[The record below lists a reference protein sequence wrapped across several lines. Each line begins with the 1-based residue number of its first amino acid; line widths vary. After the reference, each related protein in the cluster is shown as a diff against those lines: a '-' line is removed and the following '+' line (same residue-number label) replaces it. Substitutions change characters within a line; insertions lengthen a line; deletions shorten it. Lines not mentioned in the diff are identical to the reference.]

1 MVKIVM
7 ERFGTKKRNMI
18 DFVEF
23 CGVMEYLW
31 SLRALNEFYMCKENI
46 KKNLDIV
53 YKVFETLDMDKSQIL
68 SPEELNKGLN

>member
-1 MVKIVM
+1 MVNIVM
-7 ERFGTKKRNMI
+7 ARFGTKKRNMI

-46 KKNLDIV
+46 KKNLEIV
-53 YKVFETLDMDKSQIL
+53 FKVFETLDLDKSELL
-68 SPEELNKGLN
+68 SPQELNTGLN

>member
-1 MVKIVM
+1 MVNTVM

-53 YKVFETLDMDKSQIL
+53 YKLW
-68 SPEELNKGLN
+68 